1 MDLDQE
7 IIITCGIHGDFKM
20 TAADHMGDNPERIA
34 YGCPN
39 CNADIKLEDQ
49 ENDI

>member
-20 TAADHMGDNPERIA
+20 TAADNPERIA